1 MLDEE
6 VTRLSEPYQ
15 GEVKP
20 EEPGLLRVSGPL
32 GLNLAMS
39 VALGDEIVDDLD
51 KAVHGIGW
59 WKAYPDLDQQTR
71 ILVSDYLAACAR
83 AIPDNLVE
91 AQVERLEHD
100 HAAEDFRKWLSRG
113 VTAGERSTVEPPR
126 SPHEELATHRV
137 QAHLA
142 GVLRAWGSA
151 LDCVGGCIIGVAGL
165 PSNLVKADLDTA
177 LKSLAKE
184 SQGNQVLTQLQ
195 AGLQQAEAAAGP
207 AGGAPFRCGADRR
220 RGSRAAAVG
229 AVPCPGPCA
238 GWGAARAG
246 LLPGT
251 GDIQRRLR
259 LRCQAD
265 GRSREPGPAGPGV
278 QECRGRRDGKAGRRR
293 ACRCPA
299 RTRRT
304 CAARPHARGTG
315 QGRRGGPSWAGAQ
328 AFRCSGIADTMNG
341 GKDDLF
347 SGRCPWHRM
356 RTWQY
361 GHGIQVPLPPQN
373 ADNS

>member
-6 VTRLSEPYQ
+6 VTRLSEPYE

-20 EEPGLLRVSGPL
+20 EEPGLLRVAGPL
-32 GLNLAMS
+32 GLNLATS

-71 ILVSDYLAACAR
+71 ILLSDYLAACAR

-126 SPHEELATHRV
+126 SPYEELATHRV
-137 QAHLA
+137 QTHLA

-151 LDCVGGCIIGVAGL
+151 LDCVGGCIIGVVGL

-184 SQGNQVLTQLQ
+184 SPGNQVLTQLQ
-195 AGLQQAEAAAGP
+195 ADLQQAEAAAGP
-207 AGGAPFRCGADRR
+207 AGWRDWLLGMRNTYVHRGRRSVTWSGNLEGNEVVDFNLRLPIAPALTEIDGVIHAGGVMAATFTAPASGILDELTKTVDRYVDEACRVLAELWLKRRANPALLAQNPKQWKQPEGLIVPPAFRGFPHLVPSPSLTTSFGVSTEGERR
-220 RGSRAAAVG
+220 LRAAALRSDVN
-229 AVPCPGPCA
+229 
-238 GWGAARAG
+238 
-246 LLPGT
+246 
-251 GDIQRRLR
+251 DIKP
-259 LRCQAD
+259 D
-265 GRSREPGPAGPGV
+265 PGV
-278 QECRGRRDGKAGRRR
+278 W
-293 ACRCPA
+293 
-299 RTRRT
+299 
-304 CAARPHARGTG
+304 
-315 QGRRGGPSWAGAQ
+315 S
-328 AFRCSGIADTMNG
+328 
-341 GKDDLF
+341 
-347 SGRCPWHRM
+347 
-356 RTWQY
+356 
-361 GHGIQVPLPPQN
+361 
-373 ADNS
+373 